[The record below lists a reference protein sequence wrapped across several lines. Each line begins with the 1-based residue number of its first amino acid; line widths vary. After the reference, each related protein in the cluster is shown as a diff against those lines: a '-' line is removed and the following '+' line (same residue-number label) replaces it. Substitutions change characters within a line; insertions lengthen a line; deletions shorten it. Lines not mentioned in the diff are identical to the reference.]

1 MLRSL
6 TRALLIVAC
15 AAAFVCQATGTLAGT
30 TGGIQGTVSDA
41 SGNPIAGVHVSVVAP
56 SYTYATTTGPNG
68 FYAMSGLPPD
78 TYTVTFAKAGLQTQQ
93 VAGETVTQDQT
104 ISLNIHMQPETVKSL
119 GIVPVRAVTSIVQPK
134 TTADV
139 YTISTSVMQNITG
152 TPQNPAESAVLNSLP
167 GVTTD
172 SGGYPLIRGGLEN
185 DEGYQLEGIDAT
197 EPVTGQFIN
206 SLVANGVSR
215 LVISTGGYDAS
226 SGNTNSGVVN
236 EVIERGAYPGGGE
249 STISVNSPNFY
260 HGLVFNYGNATPD
273 NRFSY
278 FVAFSGSRSFRVY
291 GDQHTFEPR
300 LWGAVGDVSIND
312 DIVNFFYRFG
322 KNNANEIQ
330 YFGET
335 GANQFQFNYEN
346 GINVNLGLC
355 SGGPPFFINSPGVNG
370 CLPYDTANLLTQV
383 FTGGASAFTTL
394 FPGQVNV
401 EQPIGYPDA
410 ENNVHF
416 IEKFNFKHQFGAAT
430 FAEIRAFRTHSHDIF
445 LFPWDGGALSG
456 LYEHNISDNWG
467 LGGDYDTQLNSKH
480 EFSFG
485 GETIFTRPRFDINIP
500 TLLEVFTEAHE
511 FPYVGTP
518 ALPLF
523 ADSASTVF
531 DGVHRGDIWV
541 KDRWSPGNKWTVTPS
556 VRFDQEIIG
565 LPSNAQA
572 LSGGYVTTSK
582 GIVAQIPAPP
592 IGTNVTRPSQIS
604 PRLALSYQSG
614 ERDVFR
620 ASYGRFIEY
629 APTSD
634 VENVY
639 NYVPTS
645 LRSCTIASGCF
656 TPLPGFNP
664 SCVNGQVGGVLCNN
678 ISNLYDQVIMDLNQ
692 NDFAQYTPL
701 LPQRATS
708 VDFSWEHSF
717 PNNFELK
724 ITPYYRKGTDYIVA
738 NTPLITTLSDGTPV
752 FGAPHEEN
760 SGINY
765 TTGVEFAIQHQVAYG
780 WSGFLNATYDNTL
793 ANYNSDFFPVT
804 NNAALALGHFFH
816 VSYLAPITATGN
828 VNYHTRNGWLFDL
841 TIPFESG
848 YRYGVGKKTFVFLP
862 TGPGGALVPT
872 EVLNTDLAA
881 SSLGLNANT
890 SAYYFTD
897 PANPGTIANPNI
909 IGSRGTADLADPGT
923 IKGIPRAFVNLA
935 ISKEMGVGPQKVEVG
950 FRVLNLLGNYS
961 DSVPGGNSRYRNNGY
976 GAYSATSGTNGVL
989 PAFEPGQ
996 FPRSPL
1002 PFEFEP
1008 IGNARLFTFF
1018 LDTKY

>member
-1 MLRSL
+1 MLKSL
-6 TRALLIVAC
+6 TRALLAVAF
-15 AAAFVCQATGTLAGT
+15 AVAFVCQATGTLAGT
-30 TGGIQGTVSDA
+30 TGGIQGTVSAA

-56 SYTYATTTGPNG
+56 SYTYSTVTASNG

-78 TYTVTFAKAGLQTQQ
+78 TYTVTFAKEGLQTQQ
-93 VAGETVTQDQT
+93 ITGETVTQDQT

-119 GIVPVRAVTSIVQPK
+119 GVVPVRAVTSIVQPK
-134 TTADV
+134 STADV
-139 YTISTSVMQNITG
+139 YTISPSVMQNITG
-152 TPQNPAESAVLNSLP
+152 TPQNASESAVLNSLP

-206 SLVANGVSR
+206 SLVANGAAR

-226 SGNTNSGVVN
+226 NGNTNSGVIN
-236 EVIERGAYPGGGE
+236 EVVKRGAYPGAGE
-249 STISVNSPNFY
+249 STISINSPNFD
-260 HGLVFNYGNATPD
+260 HRLVFDYGNASPD

-278 FVAFSGSRSFRVY
+278 FGSFSGTRQFRVY
-291 GDQHTFEPR
+291 GDQHTFQPR

-312 DIVNFFYRFG
+312 DIVNLFYRFG
-322 KNNANEIQ
+322 NNNSNEIQ

-355 SGGPPFFINSPGVNG
+355 NGGPPFFINTPGVNA
-370 CLPYDTANLLTQV
+370 CLPYDTANALTQA
-383 FTGGASAFTTL
+383 FTGGFSALTTL

-401 EQPIGYPDA
+401 QQPIGYADN
-410 ENNVHF
+410 ENNVHY
-416 IEKFNFKHQFGAAT
+416 IEKVNFKHQFGAAT

-467 LGGDYDTQLNSKH
+467 LGGDYDSQISSKH
-480 EFSFG
+480 ELSFG
-485 GETIFTRPRFDINIP
+485 AETIFTRPRFDINIP
-500 TLLEVFTEAHE
+500 TLLEIFTEAHE
-511 FPYVGTP
+511 FPYVGGP

-531 DGVHRGDIWV
+531 DGVHRGNVWLR
-541 KDRWSPGNKWTVTPS
+541 DRWSPSDKWTVTPS
-556 VRFDQEIIG
+556 VRFDQEIIE

-572 LSGGYVTTSK
+572 LSGGYVTTAA

-592 IGTNVTRPSQIS
+592 IGNNVTRPSQVS
-604 PRLALSYQSG
+604 PRLAVSYQSG
-614 ERDVFR
+614 SSDVFR

-629 APTSD
+629 APTAD

-645 LRSCTIASGCF
+645 LRSCTIASSCF
-656 TPLPGFNP
+656 TPLPGFDP
-664 SCVNGQVGGVLCNN
+664 SCVNGHDGAALCNN

-701 LPQRATS
+701 LPQRATAA
-708 VDFSWEHSF
+708 DFSWEHAF
-717 PNNFELK
+717 PNSFELK
-724 ITPYYRKGTDYIVA
+724 VTPYYRKGTDYIVA
-738 NTPLITTLSDGTPV
+738 NTPLITTLPDGTPV

-765 TTGVEFAIQHQVAYG
+765 STGVEFSIQRQMRYG

-793 ANYNSDFFPVT
+793 ANYNSDFFPST

-828 VNYHTRNGWLFDL
+828 LNYRMRSGWLFDL
-841 TIPFESG
+841 TVPYESG
-848 YRYGVGKKTFVFLP
+848 YRYGVGKKTFVLLP
-862 TGPGGALVPT
+862 TGSGGALVPT

-881 SSLGLNANT
+881 SSLGLNSNT

-897 PANPGTIANPNI
+897 PANPGTIAHPNI
-909 IGSRGTADLADPGT
+909 IGSRGTADGDDPGT
-923 IKGIPRAFVNLA
+923 IKGIPIALVNLA
-935 ISKEMGVGPQKVEVG
+935 ISKDLGVGSQTVELG
-950 FRVLNLLGNYS
+950 FRVGNLLGNYS
-961 DSVPGGNSRYRNNGY
+961 SIPGGNSRYRNNGY
-976 GAYSATSGTNGVL
+976 GAFSGSSGSNAVL

-996 FPRSPL
+996 FPRGPL

-1008 IGNARLFTFF
+1008 TGSARLFTFF
-1018 LDTKY
+1018 VNTKY